1 MQHSSAFAAP
11 SPCTPHLHIPQ
22 SQPHSILKPKTIP
35 NPQSS
40 PPQSHSLLSPPVS
53 VPQFP
58 PTPQSPGH
66 SGTTAT
72 PLPTPPRVGRS
83 EHGVGQPPPLGRS
96 QRIFI
101 KSLQNRIQNSGIN
114 NGYKGKLQSSCI
126 SSPGT
131 YSKVLVGC
139 RVFFFLFNSLV
150 FLFPFIFIPQPA
162 PSRGSGVQCVSPA
175 LAVFIHCKAEK
186 IPPFPLKKKKLA
198 SQYKFLPSPTSG

>member
-1 MQHSSAFAAP
+1 MLLQPPPPVLPISTCPKASPIASSNPKPSQTPSHSIPKAIP
-11 SPCTPHLHIPQ
+11 SYPPLSLCLSFP
-22 SQPHSILKPKTIP
+22 QPHRAQGTLG
-35 NPQSS
+35 PQQ
-40 PPQSHSLLSPPVS
+40 PPP
-53 VPQFP
+53 
-58 PTPQSPGH
+58 
-66 SGTTAT
+66 
-72 PLPTPPRVGRS
+72 PTPPRVGRS

>member
-1 MQHSSAFAAP
+1 MLLQPPPPALPISTFPKASPIASSNPKP
-11 SPCTPHLHIPQ
+11 SQTPSHPIP
-22 SQPHSILKPKTIP
+22 KAIP
-35 NPQSS
+35 SYPPLSLCLSFPQ
-40 PPQSHSLLSPPVS
+40 
-53 VPQFP
+53 
-58 PTPQSPGH
+58 PQSPGH

-150 FLFPFIFIPQPA
+150 FLFPFIFIPQLA